1 MLKGASLAV
10 DIFSNCVF
18 IIYLHALP
26 RTGALLFCGRGVVL
40 SKESNVFHR
49 IRSFAAML
57 ALGGVLIS
65 APVSAAEKP
74 VDIPFM
80 GCYVEEHPVVTSVWK
95 VFFEEAEAKFAG
107 KIAFSYYA
115 ENMLYSS
122 QAESSQGIFDGRAAF
137 GAIRPAMHPDEFR
150 LLGVIN
156 IPGLAS
162 NAVIGSLVLSDLIDK
177 FPVVRE
183 DLRGKT
189 EHFTAWAS
197 AAYQLH
203 TKDPVHTLK
212 EVEGRNIV
220 VWDAVSHAM
229 VREMGAT
236 PVMVSPP
243 DTYWTLQRGLADGI
257 MCPLAPLKAYRLT
270 GLVKHHLLLDA
281 MVQGFI
287 MEASHKYWKAMP
299 KSMQKWFK
307 AEGGSKMALAIGQ
320 TLEERAQ
327 AEIAVMETMGHKFC
341 QLPASEEEAFQKVKE
356 TMTERWKEYCKGI
369 DPKLSDEVLA
379 FARARAEFHTREW
392 NAGKYRD

>member
-18 IIYLHALP
+18 IIYVHALP
-26 RTGALLFCGRGVVL
+26 RTGTLLFFGRGVVL

-95 VFFEEAEAKFAG
+95 AFFEEAEAKFAG

-156 IPGLAS
+156 IPGLVP
-162 NAVIGSLVLSDLIDK
+162 NAVVGSLVLADIIDH
-177 FPVVRE
+177 FPAVRAE
-183 DLRGKT
+183 FPKNT
-189 EHFTAWAS
+189 EHFTSWTSAS
-197 AAYQLH
+197 YQMH
-203 TKDPVHTLK
+203 TKSPVHSLK
-212 EVEGRNIV
+212 DLQGKNIV
-220 VWDAVSHAM
+220 VWDAVSHTM
-229 VREMGAT
+229 VREMGAN

-243 DTYWTLQRGLADGI
+243 RY
-257 MCPLAPLKAYRLT
+257 
-270 GLVKHHLLLDA
+270 VLDA
-281 MVQGFI
+281 SARPCRRYPVPAGPSQGLSSDRPCEASPHARRYGAGLYHGSQPQAVERHACGYAEMVQG
-287 MEASHKYWKAMP
+287 
-299 KSMQKWFK
+299 
-307 AEGGSKMALAIGQ
+307 
-320 TLEERAQ
+320 
-327 AEIAVMETMGHKFC
+327 
-341 QLPASEEEAFQKVKE
+341 
-356 TMTERWKEYCKGI
+356 
-369 DPKLSDEVLA
+369 
-379 FARARAEFHTREW
+379 
-392 NAGKYRD
+392 